1 MKSKHLFVFVLV
13 LLLAWSLAACER
25 SASSPPEDEAAF
37 PTLAGTQDTMET
49 LGIYATQTAVAAEA
63 EGASGAAEAPQEEAP
78 AEEPS
83 EAPAEEA
90 EPPAEPAEPEPAPEE
105 APAVPESYP
114 VPDTYTL
121 QKGEFPY
128 CIARRFDISPGALLQ
143 ANGLTTASTTY
154 PGQELTIPKTAG
166 AFDAGAR
173 SLRDHPGKYTV
184 QAGDTVYKIACLYGD
199 VDPRAI
205 EAANGLSGA
214 YSLNVGQEI
223 TIP

>member
-1 MKSKHLFVFVLV
+1 MKSKYLFVFVLV

-25 SASSPPEDEAAF
+25 SASAPPEDEAAF

-63 EGASGAAEAPQEEAP
+63 EGASEAPPEEAAPEEQP
-78 AEEPS
+78 A
-83 EAPAEEA
+83 AEEA
-90 EPPAEPAEPEPAPEE
+90 ETPAEPAEEPAPEE
-105 APAVPESYP
+105 AAPVVPESYP

-128 CIARRFDISPGALLQ
+128 CIARRFDIAPAALLQ
-143 ANGLTTASTTY
+143 ANGLTNGSTTY
-154 PGQELTIPKTAG
+154 PGQELKIPKTAG
-166 AFDAGAR
+166 AFNAGAR
-173 SLRDHPGKYTV
+173 SLRTHPGSYTV
-184 QAGDTVYKIACLYGD
+184 QAGDTVYSIACLYGD

-214 YSLNVGQEI
+214 YSLNVGQSI
-223 TIP
+223 QIP